1 MFLNKKMRLNSFN
14 KQSSDGNKQSNFI
27 TYAIREIILVVMGI
41 LIAVSINNWN
51 ENRNKN
57 NELNQLLIKVKEDLK
72 TDLVKIDKVVE
83 HYDNIKPVFEKV
95 LKSEYTIEDYQK
107 NPNIALL
114 IFGYPELA
122 LNQRGVSLLE
132 DFKGDIDTEKEV
144 LVQELIIF
152 YKEQLWEIKVD
163 DELRSKDY
171 KENFTYWKNN
181 TDWWL
186 DYVQLKITSE
196 FIEYALTSRDYKTRV
211 ATAEFFAYKVY
222 LPELAKFKQKG
233 LELIDKIEKINE

>member
-1 MFLNKKMRLNSFN
+1 MKSNS
-14 KQSSDGNKQSNFI
+14 
-27 TYAIREIILVVMGI
+27 
-41 LIAVSINNWN
+41 
-51 ENRNKN
+51 
-57 NELNQLLIKVKEDLK
+57 
-72 TDLVKIDKVVE
+72 
-83 HYDNIKPVFEKV
+83 
-95 LKSEYTIEDYQK
+95 KSEK
-107 NPNIALL
+107 LWFNIAFL

-122 LNQRGVSLLE
+122 LNKRGVSLLE
-132 DFKGDIDTEKEV
+132 DFKGDIKTEKET

-186 DYVQLKITSE
+186 DYLQLKTTNE
-196 FIEYALTSRDYKTRV
+196 FIEYALKSRDYKTRV

-233 LELIDKIEKINE
+233 LELIDRIEKINE

>member
-1 MFLNKKMRLNSFN
+1 MRLNILN
-14 KQSSDGNKQSNFI
+14 KRSPEGNKRSSYI
-27 TYAIREIILVVMGI
+27 SYAILEILLVVIGI

-51 ENRNKN
+51 EGRKNKD
-57 NELNQLLIKVKEDLK
+57 ELNQLLVRVKEDLK
-72 TDLVKIDKVVE
+72 TDLTKIDNVLN
-83 HYDNIKPVFEKV
+83 HYENIKPVFEKV
-95 LKSEYTIEDYQK
+95 LKSEYTVEDYKK
-107 NPNIALL
+107 NPTIGLL

-132 DFKGDIDTEKEV
+132 DFKADMVPEKEKLV
-144 LVQELIIF
+144 LELITF

-171 KENFTYWKNN
+171 KENFTFWKNN

-186 DYVQLKITSE
+186 DYIQLKITDD
-196 FIEYALTSRDYKTRV
+196 FIEYALKSRDYKKRV

-222 LPELAKFKQKG
+222 LPELDKFKQRG
-233 LELIDKIEKINE
+233 LDLIDKIDKINKQN